1 MAKTHKNIAKN
12 ALIEQII
19 LEINQVPL
27 VYLKTLHAII
37 HSFKE
42 NIVTIQP
49 TQSPLPTSESIATE
63 DNFDWDS
70 LLNDIQTN
78 RKKNNMLIHNRLTE
92 LTD

>member
-1 MAKTHKNIAKN
+1 MHKNIAKN

-49 TQSPLPTSESIATE
+49 TQSSLPTSESIATE

-92 LTD
+92 LTE